1 MAELKGIY
9 KSDFDGIRK
18 YIEKNS
24 AKSSEREE
32 ALESLLGIYLEAQ
45 ENGTLISEIHEG
57 TAEDYAKEIC
67 ESLPEKR
74 KINIKKFAGICAVFA
89 VFAAAAV
96 SLLLNMSDGYL
107 LQKHGFNHVLSSE
120 NEYKILVEL
129 QEHGVISYID
139 EKYELQRESAW
150 KSELFVTEK
159 GIIEKG
165 FIQKNGIF
173 ADEITVDEE
182 NETVLI
188 KMHCE
193 KITDEFGNDQIVSPA
208 IPMHKSNEKFLE
220 YGTITHFGRSTVEIR
235 IGEAVFH
242 GIIGDI
248 YVSKNG
254 DIYFTAKTELVK
266 GEISGTK
273 NAAENGETIE
283 IYFGSIC
290 TIDWERREGKSGFSL
305 DNLSPKND
313 YYPEY
318 RQAVLKKEKDGIGV
332 AINVYVDKNER
343 IAEKGNSQTSSWDDE
358 TVKNCNTGFLKDSVI
373 YDDGE
378 KIGIFMEYEL
388 VSGEKISEEWFFTIE
403 DEVIWP
409 Y

>member
-1 MAELKGIY
+1 MAELKGSY
-9 KSDFDGIRK
+9 KSDFEEIRK
-18 YIEKNS
+18 YIWKNA

-32 ALESLLGIYLEAQ
+32 AIEGLLAIYIEAQ
-45 ENGTLISEIHEG
+45 ENETSLSEIHEG
-57 TAEDYAKEIC
+57 TTKDYAKEIC
-67 ESLPEKR
+67 ESLPEKE
-74 KINIKKFAGICAVFA
+74 KINLKKFFIISVPVITIIFGLAV
-89 VFAAAAV
+89 
-96 SLLLNMSDGYL
+96 LLFNMSDAYL
-107 LQKHGFNHVLSSE
+107 LQKRGFNHVLSSE

-139 EKYELQRESAW
+139 EKYELKRESAW

-182 NETVLI
+182 KETVLI

-208 IPMHKSNEKFLE
+208 IPMHKNNEKFLE

-235 IGEAVFH
+235 IGEAAFH

-254 DIYFTAKTELVK
+254 NINFTAKTELVN

-273 NAAENGETIE
+273 NAAENGEAIE

-290 TIDWERREGKSGFSL
+290 TIDWERRENKPGFSF
-305 DNLSPKND
+305 DNLSSKTD

-318 RQAVLKKEKDGIGV
+318 RQAILKKEKDGIGI
-332 AINVYVDKNER
+332 AINVYVDKNEK
-343 IAEKGNSQTSSWDDE
+343 IAAKGNSQTSGWDEE
-358 TVKNCNTGFLKDSVI
+358 TVKSCTTGFLKDSII

-378 KIGIFMEYEL
+378 KIGIMMEYEL